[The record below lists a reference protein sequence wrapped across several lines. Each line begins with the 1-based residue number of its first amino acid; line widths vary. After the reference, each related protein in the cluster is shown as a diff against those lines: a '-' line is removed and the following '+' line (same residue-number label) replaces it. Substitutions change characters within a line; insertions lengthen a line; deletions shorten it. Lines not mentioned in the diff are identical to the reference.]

1 MYLEHFHLTYAPFAE
16 EPDPEIFFPGAR
28 REEICQSLILDILA
42 GKQLI
47 KLVGR
52 EGSGKTLICR
62 LIAERLHAEYLV
74 VSLANP
80 IGSFDDLLRIVC
92 IELGMDPRGAH
103 EQLNFFV
110 VLQQLLAQQRA
121 EGIATVLVVD
131 EAEKLFLATLERL
144 VRHVGGQEDELD
156 LTIVL
161 AGRKGLDANLE
172 QMAVFSNNVDVHAD
186 YFLEDLSESETRQY
200 LRYRLNAAGM
210 GREQF
215 AEVFTEGVVTKIF
228 AAANGNLHLI
238 NILAEEAL
246 KASCAEKS
254 FMVLLDHVDPDAAE
268 SPQLDSRVL
277 EIYELLRSNKRMVG
291 ALAGAVALALAL
303 GVLLGGVGGESPSAP
318 VQKIPALAAAPGA
331 NSGSSGQ
338 QSLQGLDQGAGG
350 AQPAAPREFR
360 DGDKL
365 YRERLAAGASWL
377 AGISK
382 GAYTIQLMM
391 LGSNQAQASIAD
403 TLTQDDYYQVRDQFF
418 VLRKKTTPPTLF
430 VFYGA
435 YDSLDAARE
444 ARNGMPVFLRKHHPY
459 PLSISEAVKK
469 IEN

>member
-1 MYLEHFHLTYAPFAE
+1 MYLEHFHLTHLPFTE

-103 EQLNFFV
+103 EQVNFFV

-121 EGIATVLVVD
+121 EGVTTVLVVD

-144 VRHVGGQEDELD
+144 VRHVGAREDELD
-156 LTIVL
+156 LIIVL
-161 AGRKGLDANLE
+161 AGREGLEANLD
-172 QMAVFSNNVDVHAD
+172 QMATFSGKVDMHAGYWLD
-186 YFLEDLSESETRQY
+186 DLNESETRQY

-210 GREQF
+210 SREQF
-215 AEVFTEGVVTKIF
+215 AEVFTEGVTAKIF
-228 AAANGNLHLI
+228 KAATGNLRMV
-238 NILAEEAL
+238 NILAEDAL

-254 FMVLLDHVDPDAAE
+254 FMVLLERVDPEAVE
-268 SPQLDSRVL
+268 SPLPNNWLVDA
-277 EIYELLRSNKRMVG
+277 YEVFRSNK
-291 ALAGAVALALAL
+291 LIAGAFGGVAVLALAL
-303 GVLLGGVGGESPSAP
+303 GLLLSGGKPP
-318 VQKIPALAAAPGA
+318 QPMVQKIPDMT
-331 NSGSSGQ
+331 Q
-338 QSLQGLDQGAGG
+338 AGG
-350 AQPAAPREFR
+350 IASTTGVNQAAGGKPSAAREIR

-365 YRERLAAGASWL
+365 FRERLNASASWL
-377 AGISK
+377 AGVTK
-382 GAYTIQLMM
+382 GDFTIQLMM
-391 LGSNQAQASIAD
+391 LGSNQAQSSIAD
-403 TLTQDDYYQVRDQFF
+403 ILSQDDYYPVRDQFF
-418 VLRKKTTPPTLF
+418 ILRKKTTPPTLF
-430 VFYGA
+430 VFYGM
-435 YDSLDAARE
+435 YDTLDTARE
-444 ARNGMPVFLRKHHPY
+444 ARNNMPVFLRKHHPY
-459 PLSISEAVKK
+459 PLSISDAVKK